1 MPAEPTSADWDD
13 LARLLGRGALA
24 DLFTAPVTPPAD
36 WRNVFDMAGFQ
47 MVLSRPTWT
56 PAAQGTAADRGASNT
71 TGRGAASALNREA
84 ASAIGREADSQAECA
99 TERRAERGT
108 GSATECGAD
117 PTAHRANSVADGTTD
132 RGADPTTLRPNRE
145 TDGTTDRTTDSE
157 AEPRADRAKDRGAG
171 RRADPTLDRGADFAV
186 AELGRAD
193 VPDMLALIDATR
205 PGPFWPRTIELGA
218 FYGVRDNGALLTMAG
233 ERLRPPGWTE
243 ISSVCTAPQARGR
256 GLAAQV
262 VRAAA
267 DRITARGERPFLHVV
282 DTNLDAI
289 RLYERLGFVV
299 RTRVRFHGYRVP

>member
-1 MPAEPTSADWDD
+1 MSTFATVPAEPTSADWDD

-47 MVLSRPTWT
+47 MVLSRPTRT
-56 PAAQGTAADRGASNT
+56 SATRNTASDGGADG
-71 TGRGAASALNREA
+71 TGRRANRE
-84 ASAIGREADSQAECA
+84 
-99 TERRAERGT
+99 
-108 GSATECGAD
+108 
-117 PTAHRANSVADGTTD
+117 ADGTT
-132 RGADPTTLRPNRE
+132 E
-145 TDGTTDRTTDSE
+145 SE

-171 RRADPTLDRGADFAV
+171 RRADATLDRGADFAV

-205 PGPFWPRTIELGA
+205 PGPFWARTIELGA
-218 FYGVRDNGALLTMAG
+218 FYGVRDNGALLAMAG
-233 ERLRPPGWTE
+233 ERLHPPGWAE
-243 ISSVCTAPQARGR
+243 ISSVCTTPQARGR

-262 VRAAA
+262 VRAAV